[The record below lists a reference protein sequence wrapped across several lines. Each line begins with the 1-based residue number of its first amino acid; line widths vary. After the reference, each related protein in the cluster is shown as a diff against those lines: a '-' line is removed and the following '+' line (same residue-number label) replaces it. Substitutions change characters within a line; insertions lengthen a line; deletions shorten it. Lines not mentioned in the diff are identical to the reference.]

1 MQSALRWSLPRV
13 TTTLVAQNAGKA
25 QTLKEQLPGPRRVMS
40 RRSRV
45 FMASHARSL
54 KRAAPPAVL

>member
-13 TTTLVAQNAGKA
+13 SDDAQTAGKA

-40 RRSRV
+40 RRSSQR
-45 FMASHARSL
+45 
-54 KRAAPPAVL
+54 